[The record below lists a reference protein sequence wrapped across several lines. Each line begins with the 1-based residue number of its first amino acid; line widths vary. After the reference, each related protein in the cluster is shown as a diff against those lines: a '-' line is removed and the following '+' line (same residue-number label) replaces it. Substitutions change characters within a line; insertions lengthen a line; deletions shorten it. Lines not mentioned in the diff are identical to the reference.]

1 MRWWPWKAPLPL
13 LGKDLVE
20 QASRRRTYVARVG
33 YAALLFLIFLVASYE
48 ELQTA
53 TAESLATSG
62 RGRQMFDALVVLQ
75 FAGILL
81 FMPAMMSGVLTYEK
95 ERGSLALLLL
105 TTLKPRQILMQKYL
119 GRLIPMFSILLLG
132 LPLLA
137 ISYMFGGITTDY
149 LATGIYVLV
158 LTCLQVGALALACS
172 AFCCTGL
179 AALLSSYV
187 LVAAAYLGLP
197 LFLVFLGAEGP
208 GVFFL
213 VPLSL
218 FGEGGRRA
226 VAFEA
231 ALFSSFFIW
240 TSIVLALVMAKVWL
254 VKRAFL
260 EPRNRLLS
268 IFRALDR
275 FFERMNRVVG
285 GLRLGRSKES
295 LPEGEPIAWREVARR
310 SLGRPLYLF
319 RILVLLEVPTLFVA
333 ASVIIYGEWRQ
344 APQLISHL
352 FYGLGAL
359 ALVAVSVTS
368 ANAIAAER
376 TSQTL
381 EVLLTTP
388 IEGRDI
394 VRQKLRGV
402 RRLRW
407 VLLVPL
413 ATLLLVELWLR
424 QYTTAYSR
432 YYVRQE
438 HEVADVVNLALAF
451 AGTALFLVMFSWVSV
466 RIALRMRTRFRA
478 IMATLIVLVAWNAAP
493 IVAFPLL
500 TQASGAPGYTEH
512 HVEGVLYFSP
522 AACVVGCE
530 QGFLT
535 HTRGDY
541 RGGEWDGTILVALLV
556 YLVVTAVYRGL
567 CLRKADK
574 YLGRAVG
581 TATAAT
587 SLSTGGAFG
596 MLTPRDM
603 PPPPRLG

>member
-1 MRWWPWKAPLPL
+1 MRWWRWNAPLPL
-13 LGKDLVE
+13 LAKDLVE
-20 QASRRRTYVARVG
+20 QASRRRTYIARVG
-33 YAALLFLIFLVASYE
+33 YAALLFAIFLVASYE

-62 RGRQMFDALVVLQ
+62 RGRGMFDALVKFQ

-105 TTLKPRQILMQKYL
+105 TTLKPRQILVQKYL

-137 ISYMFGGITTDY
+137 ICYMFGGITTDY

-158 LTCLQVGALALACS
+158 LACLQVGALALACS

-187 LVAAAYLGLP
+187 LTAVAYLGLP
-197 LFLVFLGAEGP
+197 LFLVFMGAEGE

-218 FGEGGRRA
+218 FHAGRGA
-226 VAFEA
+226 VAFDS

-240 TSIVLALVMAKVWL
+240 VSIVLALVLAKVFL
-254 VKRAFL
+254 VRRAFV

-268 IFRALDR
+268 VFRALDR

-295 LPEGEPIAWREVARR
+295 LPGDEPIAWREVARR

-368 ANAIAAER
+368 ANAIATER

-388 IEGRDI
+388 MSGRDI

-432 YYVRQE
+432 YYARQE
-438 HEVADVVNLALAF
+438 HEVADAVNLGLAF
-451 AGTALFLVMFSWVSV
+451 AGTALFLVMFSWVSL

-478 IMATLIVLVAWNAAP
+478 IMATLLVLVVWNGAP

-500 TQASGAPGYTEH
+500 AQASGEPMYAQQY
-512 HVEGVLYFSP
+512 VQCVLYFSP

-530 QGFLT
+530 QGSLT
-535 HTRGDY
+535 RSRLSD
-541 RGGEWDGTILVALLV
+541 WDGTILVVLLG
-556 YLVVTAVYRGL
+556 YLVVTAICRGV
-567 CLRKADK
+567 CLRKADR
-574 YLGRAVG
+574 YLGRAAG
-581 TATAAT
+581 A
-587 SLSTGGAFG
+587 GGAPRPLSAGGDFG

-603 PPPPRLG
+603 PTPPKRE